1 MSCVIK
7 WNTQSIDEWE
17 RCFSRIP
24 RSNLLQSYT
33 YAQVIGPLKK
43 QKARWG
49 LIEID
54 GQEAGIVQMFEAGIL
69 WNRFHAVILDR
80 GPLWFEGF
88 GTALHVKRFFDE
100 LNRQMPQRWGRKRR
114 ILPETEDGPTAHKLI
129 SQTGLNFFGKGYET
143 IWLDLTPDEQTLR
156 ANLKSNWR
164 NKLNKSEK
172 AGLTVDWDMSGTH
185 LSWVIGIYA
194 ADKSL
199 RAYGG
204 PTPEFLRKYGP
215 LLAAKGDL
223 LVGRVLK
230 GSNPIAFVLFA
241 GHGRSATY
249 LAGWSSVD
257 GRENAAHHLLLW
269 QGVLVLKEK
278 GIKELDLGGI
288 NDESAEGIKIFKEGL
303 GGRNVRYVGHYI

>member
-17 RCFSRIP
+17 RRFSRVP

-33 YAQVIGPLKK
+33 YAQVTGPLQK
-43 QKARWG
+43 QTPRWG

-100 LNRQMPQRWGRKRR
+100 LNKQLPQRWGRKRR

-129 SQTGLNFFGKGYET
+129 SQTGLHFFGRGYET
-143 IWLDLTPDEQTLR
+143 IWLDLTPDVETLR

-164 NKLNKSEK
+164 NKLGKAEK
-172 AGLTVDWDMSGTH
+172 AGITIDWDMGGIH
-185 LSWVIGIYA
+185 LSWLTGIYA

-204 PTPEFLRKYGP
+204 PTPAFLRKYGP

-223 LVGRVLK
+223 LVGRALK
-230 GSNPIAFVLFA
+230 GNDPIAFVLFA

-269 QGVLVLKEK
+269 QGALVLKEK